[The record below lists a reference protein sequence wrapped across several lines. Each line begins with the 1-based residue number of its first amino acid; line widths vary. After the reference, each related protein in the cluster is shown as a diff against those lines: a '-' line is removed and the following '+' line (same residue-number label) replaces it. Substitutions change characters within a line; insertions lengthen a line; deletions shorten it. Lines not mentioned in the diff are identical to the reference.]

1 MSHEEESELLAE
13 ELRRALIAAGVK
25 PHDLTPLPGQQ
36 ERSQAALAGI
46 LNARGSEPVRV
57 NRAGS
62 RRWLRRAAGLVA
74 AAVLA
79 SIVTVW
85 TGHAP
90 QPAQAATPPL
100 LAFSNQERGRIPAV
114 GEDAAPMFQVLAAE
128 AARQPEPSDQPVQHV
143 VLSSW
148 WSSSGESA
156 DGQVHSLLEPVDR
169 ESFYEPDGTMRA
181 IERRGAPL
189 DREGD
194 IRQSDTTGAVL
205 SDETFVSSDPGPHF
219 ADSLPTDPEALRT
232 ELLSRQDPGT
242 CRDVSGAC
250 LIGDVV
256 GLFHKYVV
264 PSALTA
270 ALWRVLAT
278 DPTITYLG
286 PVRDR
291 LGRPAEAFSTPGEDG
306 VSQRLLLIAPGTG
319 AYLGEEVVLI
329 APSPSFDFQPPAVTS
344 FSALVHS
351 ERVAPDHPA
360 ELG

>member
-1 MSHEEESELLAE
+1 MLPRLA
-13 ELRRALIAAGVK
+13 LV
-25 PHDLTPLPGQQ
+25 PG
-36 ERSQAALAGI
+36 EPAGI
-46 LNARGSEPVRV
+46 GPELCVR
-57 NRAGS
+57 
-62 RRWLRRAAGLVA
+62 
-74 AAVLA
+74 LA
-79 SIVTVW
+79 Q
-85 TGHAP
+85 
-90 QPAQAATPPL
+90 QPRTDCTL
-100 LAFSNQERGRIPAV
+100 LAFADPATLISAAATL
-114 GEDAAPMFQVLAAE
+114 GLPLRLIDEDAVAKLPGDLRV
-128 AARQPEPSDQPVQHV
+128 RPVPNA
-143 VLSSW
+143 S
-148 WSSSGESA
+148 
-156 DGQVHSLLEPVDR
+156 P
-169 ESFYEPDGTMRA
+169 
-181 IERRGAPL
+181 
-189 DREGD
+189 
-194 IRQSDTTGAVL
+194 TTFG
-205 SDETFVSSDPGPHF
+205 H
-219 ADSLPTDPEALRT
+219 TDPRNARAVIEALT
-232 ELLSRQDPGT
+232 KAA
-242 CRDVSGAC
+242 GAC

-264 PSALTA
+264 PPALTA